1 MQVIFGFLSSVLGIY
16 SLLLVARIILTW
28 FSGNRQSGITQF
40 LSRITDPYINWWRQH
55 FNLRAGFLDLS
66 PIIAISALSV
76 VQRIFSTLAVHGT
89 ITLGLVGAIV
99 ITALWS
105 IVSFLLGM
113 CVIVLVVRLV
123 GYLMNKEMYGTFWQ
137 IVDSISRPLMFRITK
152 IVFRDRSV
160 NFVTGIV
167 VSILLLGAAWLFGR
181 ILIATLAAMMLA
193 GPTVR
198 TPT

>member
-1 MQVIFGFLSSVLGIY
+1 MQVIFGFLSSVLGVY

-99 ITALWS
+99 ITAIWS

-113 CVIVLVVRLV
+113 CVIVLVVRLI
-123 GYLMNKEMYGTFWQ
+123 GYLMNKEMYGTFWH
-137 IVDSISRPLMFRITK
+137 IVDSISRPLMFRISRL
-152 IVFRDRSV
+152 VFRNSSV
-160 NFVTGIV
+160 SFVTGIV
-167 VSILLLGAAWLFGR
+167 VSILLLGAVWLLGR
-181 ILIATLAAMMLA
+181 ILIATITGMLIA
-193 GPTVR
+193 GPVVIT
-198 TPT
+198 TT